1 MVDAV
6 DRNPF
11 RYCSRST
18 ISTDQFTGIPLNLT
32 PTSPALHAPPIEFVE
47 RKGTGH
53 PDTICDRLAEELAH
67 QLARDHELY

>member
-1 MVDAV
+1 
-6 DRNPF
+6 
-11 RYCSRST
+11 
-18 ISTDQFTGIPLNLT
+18 LNLT
-32 PTSPALHAPPIEFVE
+32 PTSPAPHAPPIEFVE